1 MPAEFKSLLRAR
13 YPMIW
18 LETDEEDRAV
28 KLACEVASAQGDAA
42 AGWSLTYG
50 LHDVPGPATPG
61 SQKDPLSLLAYIRDQ
76 DRRCVWL
83 LKDMPALVSGPGGN
97 IPLARAL
104 KDTALTL
111 KNRGSCLVCIGA
123 NGRPPPMLSGVAST
137 HSLSLPD
144 AAEHAALLKDI
155 ARQLALP
162 IQPEALDQ
170 LSQACLGL
178 TLDQAEN
185 IWARVRSQ
193 GGRFTVDDLAQV
205 IREKARIVRGSGY
218 LEFVEPVSM
227 DEVGGL
233 QSLKRWLSRRRL
245 GFSTEARGLGLPF
258 PRGVLLVGVQ
268 GCGKSLV
275 ARAVAG
281 AWQQPLL
288 RMDVGALMEG
298 LVGASENNLRRALDL
313 AEQVSPCVL
322 WVDEVEK
329 ALGGSDGSL
338 DGGTSLRMLGT
349 LLTWMQ
355 EKTKPVF
362 LLATANQI
370 DGLPPEL
377 LRKGRFD
384 EIFFVDLPDEEQRR
398 EIWQVHLEARAR
410 ASADSELLSRVDVG
424 ALVSLSDGYSGAEIA
439 AAVIEGAFDA
449 LAGGR
454 APSGPEFAAALSAS
468 PPLSRTRAESIDALR
483 SWAQERARRA
493 S

>member
-13 YPMIW
+13 YPLIW
-18 LETDEEDRAV
+18 LSTTEEERAV
-28 KLACEVASAQGDAA
+28 RLACEVAEAQGDAA
-42 AGWSLTYG
+42 SGWSLTHG
-50 LHDVPGPATPG
+50 LHDVPGPPSPG
-61 SQKDPLSLLAYIRDQ
+61 SKKDPLALLEYIRKQ
-76 DRRCVWL
+76 DRRCVWI
-83 LKDMPALVSGPGGN
+83 LKDMPELLGAGNPPLV
-97 IPLARAL
+97 RAL
-104 KDTALTL
+104 KDTALAL
-111 KNRGSCLVCIGA
+111 RDRGACLVCLGA
-123 NGRPPPMLSGVAST
+123 GDRPPASLSGLIAV
-137 HSLSLPD
+137 HHLRLPE
-144 AAEHAALLKDI
+144 AGEHAALLSDI

-162 IQPEALDQ
+162 IRDEDLAQ

-178 TLDQAEN
+178 TLNQAEN

-193 GGRFTVDDLAQV
+193 GGRFTAEDLEQV

-227 DEVGGL
+227 AEVGGL
-233 QSLKRWLSRRRL
+233 DALKRWLSRRHL
-245 GFSTEARGLGLPF
+245 GFSAEARRLGLPF

-298 LVGASENNLRRALDL
+298 LVGASEGNLRRAIEL
-313 AEQVSPCVL
+313 AEPVAPCVL

-329 ALGGSDGSL
+329 ALGGAAGSL

-355 EKTKPVF
+355 EKTRPVF

-384 EIFFVDLPDEEQRR
+384 EIFFVDLPDEAQRR
-398 EIWQVHLEARAR
+398 AIWRVHLEARAR
-410 ASADSELLSRVDVG
+410 ASGDPGLLERVDIG
-424 ALVSLSDGYSGAEIA
+424 ALAALSEGYSGAEIA
-439 AAVIEGAFDA
+439 AAVIEGAYEA
-449 LAGGR
+449 LAEGR
-454 APSGPEFAAALSAS
+454 RPSGAELAAALSAS
-468 PPLSRTRAESIDALR
+468 PPLSRTRAESIEALR
-483 SWAQERARRA
+483 DWARERARRA
-493 S
+493 G